1 MIAQDLQKLAAEG
14 RPIQVGVSGAG
25 WIGSGFVQ
33 QVAQMQGMRV
43 PVLADPDTRLAHAAF
58 VASGVPAEQIVE
70 TDHPGRAQD
79 AVRRGQRVVTGSYA
93 LAAQLEAVDIVA
105 DVTPYPASGAETA
118 WSCIQ
123 YGKDVVMVNIE
134 ADVTV
139 GRILKQ
145 KARQA
150 GILYTVSSGDEPG
163 CLMELWDF
171 VTTLG
176 FEPVVI
182 GKGKNNPL
190 NPKATPDS
198 VAESARRAA
207 KDPYQVASYVDGS
220 KTMFEMACAANATG
234 CPPQQRGMLGPDA
247 DLISVS
253 QIFALQQDGGLV
265 EKPGV
270 VDFVQGGAMAGGV
283 FITVRVADPRL
294 RADLEYLKVGKGY
307 YYTFFRPYHL
317 WFIEAPISVARAYL
331 YRQTTLVSLD
341 QPTAEV
347 LTLAKRDLQPG
358 ETLDTFGGYTFS
370 GVIDTAAAAAAANAL
385 PVGLAPG
392 AVVTR
397 SLAAGQVI
405 TWEDVQLDETQ
416 TVVRLRREQDQI
428 ITLVS

>member
-397 SLAAGQVI
+397 PLAAGQVI

>member
-79 AVRRGQRVVTGSYA
+79 AVRRGQRVITGSYA